1 MGSSAGSTQ
10 LIFFV
15 SAIIIS
21 AIVVAAA
28 SQSIFQLTGGIDER
42 SDAINEQMST
52 DIDIIND
59 PANVPNDPVMIYVK
73 NIGGT
78 TLNQNY
84 ISVVLDG
91 VVVAGHTLSLSGNR
105 TTFWDPLS
113 VLTISIDQELT
124 SGDHTITVVTE
135 NGIKDQMDFRI

>member
-1 MGSSAGSTQ
+1 MGASAGSTQ

-15 SAIIIS
+15 SAIIVS
-21 AIVVAAA
+21 AIVVAVA
-28 SQSIFQLTGGIDER
+28 SQSVYKLTSGIDER

-52 DIDIIND
+52 DIQIIND
-59 PANVPNDPVMIYVK
+59 PTNVPNDPVLIYVK

-91 VVVAGHTLSLSGNR
+91 VVVTGHTLSLSGNR
-105 TTFWDPLS
+105 TAFWDPLS
-113 VLTISIDQELT
+113 ILTISIDQDLA
-124 SGDHTITVVTE
+124 SGDHTVTVVTE
-135 NGIKDQMDFRI
+135 NGIKDQMNFRI